1 MKLLIDT
8 HVLIWLIEGSEN
20 LSQVAKAAIE
30 DEDNSLYLSIDIGRS
45 IIS

>member
-20 LSQVAKAAIE
+20 LTQAAKEAIE
-30 DEDNSLYLSIDIGRS
+30 DEDNRLYLSIAS
-45 IIS
+45 LW